1 VKVALPELVFG
12 EEVVWKERI
21 LLHVQRPGG
30 AHEAVLLP
38 RLPAAPPLLP
48 AAQPPLLPAV
58 RPQLLP
64 AAHAQMMQAVVAI
77 VSRKDGTGLL
87 WLDCTGLVRGIVSFL
102 KWESFI
108 EDP

>member
-1 VKVALPELVFG
+1 MKVALPELVFG
-12 EEVVWKERI
+12 EDVFREERI

-30 AHEAVLLP
+30 AYQAVLLP
-38 RLPAAPPLLP
+38 RLPEAPPLLP

-64 AAHAQMMQAVVAI
+64 AAHSQLLQAVAAN
-77 VSRKDGTGLL
+77 VSRKDGIGLL
-87 WLDCTGLVRGIVSFL
+87 WLDAIGLVRGIVSFL
-102 KWESFI
+102 KWKSFI

>member
-1 VKVALPELVFG
+1 MNVALPELVFG
-12 EEVVWKERI
+12 EDVFREEGI

-30 AHEAVLLP
+30 AHQAVLLP
-38 RLPAAPPLLP
+38 GLPAAPPLLP

-64 AAHAQMMQAVVAI
+64 AAHAQMLQAVAAI

-87 WLDCTGLVRGIVSFL
+87 WLDGNGLVRGIVSFL
-102 KWESFI
+102 K
-108 EDP
+108 